1 MRFSGHTFPERFDVD
16 DDAEHDKFATTWPCL
31 RRDIIT
37 CIKLAP
43 RKKRMATR
51 GFRDQNAGPDPGW
64 LVAAGGLKKKNGR
77 HNFFA
82 F

>member
-31 RRDIIT
+31 RRDIMELLT

-43 RKKRMATR
+43 RKKRMAT
-51 GFRDQNAGPDPGW
+51 NVDPKTEKFPPYVFPRI
-64 LVAAGGLKKKNGR
+64 LYCPPFL
-77 HNFFA
+77 
-82 F
+82 